1 MAVSFTPTT
10 VASPSGVQG
19 SYPLTMEAGLEGGLA
34 DLQAYVSR
42 SYFNQTGAAIAFGAP
57 VQLDPTGGRDPL
69 AARMAI
75 TVTNVLGITTHSNT
89 FEGAQGSVYTR
100 TPSPILADGR
110 MGYPDKQALNVVSKG
125 VLWVYSCEA
134 VAIGDAVRF
143 FAVTHDPTLA
153 GAHVGRWGKTAVA
166 NKSVAVSG
174 GARWLSK
181 TSAAGLAL
189 LEIDLPGATFTL
201 DT

>member
-1 MAVSFTPTT
+1 
-10 VASPSGVQG
+10 
-19 SYPLTMEAGLEGGLA
+19 MEAGLEGGLA

-75 TVTNVLGITTHSNT
+75 NVNTILGITTHANT

-110 MGYPDKQALNVVSKG
+110 MGYPDQQTLNVVSKG

-134 VAIGDAVRF
+134 VAIGDAVRY
-143 FAVTHDPTLA
+143 FAVTHNATLA
-153 GAHVGRWGKTAVA
+153 GAHVGRWGKSAVTA
-166 NKSVAVSG
+166 KTVAVSAG

-181 TSAAGLAL
+181 TTAAGLAL

-201 DT
+201 D